1 MSAFKELKSAITLEI
16 LYTLFLQNPI
26 FINHT
31 QHFSKCTR
39 ENFLNENLSQLVALE
54 IILCGFNG

>member
-1 MSAFKELKSAITLEI
+1 MFEFKELKSAIILEAF
-16 LYTLFLQNPI
+16 YMFFLQKPI